1 MRFREGLGIQTGDP
15 FAERGPLPTADTIFN
30 IKGPLPVADTIFKVQ
45 GSLPMAEQHL
55 RDNKNS
61 GISKAGAAGCGNGG
75 QYRTNRL
82 RAKGT
87 GNPSVVTEHF
97 LFIE

>member
-30 IKGPLPVADTIFKVQ
+30 IQGPLPVADTIFKVQ

-61 GISKAGAAGCGNGG
+61 GISKAEAVGCGNGG
-75 QYRTNRL
+75 SGQKGLGTHL
-82 RAKGT
+82 MTGSCHRAF
-87 GNPSVVTEHF
+87 S
-97 LFIE
+97 LY